1 MIYSY
6 IIHITIY
13 LDVVEQEY
21 AWVTLL
27 AADDMETKDTLLD
40 IVDNDSDQLAC
51 EHGARVA
58 DIVDNMVNDEND
70 VVACGHSA
78 RVGFRSSHNDSDDSQ
93 AVHENEDLDLV
104 SPLAAPLDVSL
115 LLYGTCTTA
124 GGLALLLNIV
134 VVVVC
139 QKVPSNLFIFI
150 YSWD

>member
-58 DIVDNMVNDEND
+58 DIVDNMVNDDND

-78 RVGFRSSHNDSDDSQ
+78 RVAFRISHDDSDDSQ
-93 AVHENEDLDLV
+93 AVDENEDLDLV
-104 SPLAAPLDVSL
+104 SPLAAL
-115 LLYGTCTTA
+115 LA
-124 GGLALLLNIV
+124 
-134 VVVVC
+134 
-139 QKVPSNLFIFI
+139 
-150 YSWD
+150 